1 MTNTQLFRLISIILC
16 QNGIFFGLC
25 LFIINLF
32 QKSHWIWIMKVVI
45 HWTKV
50 IIINYERI
58 RLNDSLLQITLL
70 NNVHQEPIL
79 AIIMSSDSI
88 WTVFLENW
96 TVGEFVWPFGSSLL
110 TIFLVKL
117 WTNKR
122 LKDAAVSQAVVTAE
136 CVISWPLL
144 EHVFLSS
151 ALTLYDVDPEELG
164 LRHKQCHTFLF
175 FIYLFIYFFII
186 HSLSCWC
193 SDTQSLDTELVYFCR
208 ILNLC

>member
-1 MTNTQLFRLISIILC
+1 MLMMTNTQLFRLILIILC
-16 QNGIFFGLC
+16 QNWMFFGL
-25 LFIINLF
+25 LFVYNQNLF
-32 QKSHWIWIMKVVI
+32 QKSHWIWIMQVVI
-45 HWTKV
+45 HWIKV

-96 TVGEFVWPFGSSLL
+96 TVGEFVWPFESSLL

-122 LKDAAVSQAVVTAE
+122 LKDAAVSQAVVAAE
-136 CVISWPLL
+136 CVIS
-144 EHVFLSS
+144 
-151 ALTLYDVDPEELG
+151 
-164 LRHKQCHTFLF
+164 
-175 FIYLFIYFFII
+175 
-186 HSLSCWC
+186 
-193 SDTQSLDTELVYFCR
+193 
-208 ILNLC
+208 